1 MKTAKNQPLVGSLS
15 WGECCCPQCQAVLKA
30 DQDAVRFFAR
40 YKRDAMLFMLCPACA
55 AIYDRSK
62 PDERSRFRD
71 QCLHN
76 IENCSGSRSHF
87 ACTTLMAIRINHGDF
102 CAAVENGICGLD
114 QMTYE
119 LIASSDEAVI
129 FVNGL
134 PVHWQ
139 GLPEIAPTTNWG
151 TSGLNQYQH

>member
-1 MKTAKNQPLVGSLS
+1 MSAPECWSSLS
-15 WGECCCPQCQAVLKA
+15 NLALGECYCPSCRGVFKA
-30 DQDAVRFFAR
+30 DQNAVRFFFR
-40 YKRDAMLFMLCPACA
+40 YKRDAILFMLCPACA

-62 PDERSRFRD
+62 PDERSRFRN

-76 IENCSGSRSHF
+76 IENCSGSRIHY
-87 ACTTLMAIRINHGDF
+87 ACTTLMAICINHGDF
-102 CAAVENGICGLD
+102 CAAVENGTYGLD

-134 PVHWQ
+134 PVYWH
-139 GLPEIAPTTNWG
+139 GLPENSSKTNG
-151 TSGLNQYQH
+151 CTSGLNQYQH

>member
-1 MKTAKNQPLVGSLS
+1 MKTTKNQPPVGSLS

-40 YKRDAMLFMLCPACA
+40 YKRDAMLFMLCPDCA

-62 PDERSRFRD
+62 PDERSRFSK

-76 IENCSGSRSHF
+76 IESCSGSRIQY
-87 ACTTLMAIRINHGDF
+87 ACTTLMAICINHGDF
-102 CAAVENGICGLD
+102 CAAVENGTCGLD

-119 LIASSDEAVI
+119 LIANSDEAVI

-134 PVHWQ
+134 PVHWH
-139 GLPEIAPTTNWG
+139 GLPETASKING
-151 TSGLNQYQH
+151 CKSGLNQYQH

>member
-1 MKTAKNQPLVGSLS
+1 
-15 WGECCCPQCQAVLKA
+15 
-30 DQDAVRFFAR
+30 
-40 YKRDAMLFMLCPACA
+40 
-55 AIYDRSK
+55 
-62 PDERSRFRD
+62 
-71 QCLHN
+71 
-76 IENCSGSRSHF
+76 
-87 ACTTLMAIRINHGDF
+87 MAIRINHGDF

-139 GLPEIAPTTNWG
+139 GLPEITPTTNG
-151 TSGLNQYQH
+151 RTSGLNQYQH